1 MFYVAFGLSSVSYVG
16 HGIVLH
22 GWETQLS
29 RMSLDR
35 MGQMAIVNLVG
46 ATIYAARVSHR
57 FEQSTSCRVL
67 ILPDSRAM
75 GSVFER
81 YLGLEPPDLPYAR
94 RLGGIATSAWTQT
107 GSRFHSCHSRYLS
120 VLRCLEVCGA
130 R

>member
-57 FEQSTSCRVL
+57 LNNRHLAEC
-67 ILPDSRAM
+67 
-75 GSVFER
+75 
-81 YLGLEPPDLPYAR
+81 
-94 RLGGIATSAWTQT
+94 
-107 GSRFHSCHSRYLS
+107 
-120 VLRCLEVCGA
+120 
-130 R
+130 